1 MLVLEGLVDLHGT
14 VQLHLLQRECSG
26 IDLDYCNV
34 EWCFLEMNL
43 DNSIVFEIEP
53 KYCILDSFDD

>member
-1 MLVLEGLVDLHGT
+1 MIKT
-14 VQLHLLQRECSG
+14 LQKSG